1 MFKSTLLK
9 VVAVSAFVA
18 SVAQAYTPTVFM
30 SDVQLGPAP
39 AYALTTREGGA
50 VTGFASASTF
60 FEYCN
65 ICFGGGQ
72 TALNFGPGIFYQ
84 WGVAYPYALGNV
96 GQQFQGP
103 ASTGF
108 KSSTDATIKNVVVSL
123 GDWACGGAFCTGI
136 APRTYT
142 VALTNATYAANVD
155 PTTTAKN
162 VCSADVVESTYAQNS
177 NALDGAGNHGSASGL
192 VTYSIPASAFKCT
205 HGKLGDMGAVTVAA
219 VYLNLSKMA
228 LDPNGYPLGGNAFG
242 VIVGSMRFE

>member
-1 MFKSTLLK
+1 MLKSILVK
-9 VVAVSAFVA
+9 VVAIGALAASA
-18 SVAQAYTPTVFM
+18 AQAAAPTVFM
-30 SDVQLGPAP
+30 SDVTLGPAP

-50 VTGFASASTF
+50 VSGFAPASTF

-65 ICFGGGQ
+65 ICYGGGQ

-103 ASTGF
+103 AATGY
-108 KSSTDATIKNVVVSL
+108 KSSVDSAIKNVVVSL

-136 APRTYT
+136 AARTFT
-142 VALTNATYAANVD
+142 VALTNAAFAANVD
-155 PTTTAKN
+155 PTTTAKI
-162 VCSADVVESTYAQNS
+162 VCSADVSMSTYAQNS
-177 NALDGAGNHGSASGL
+177 NALDANGNHGSASGL
-192 VTYSIPASAFKCT
+192 VTYSIPASSFKCT
-205 HGKLGDMGAVTVAA
+205 HGKFSDMGAVTVAA

-228 LDPNGYPLGGNAFG
+228 LDGNGYPAGGNAFG